1 MYREKL
7 ISQIEVFENA
17 QKVCTI
23 TDIPEFIELSE
34 NILRLAKKIDQPD
47 ENTEVTASS
56 NIPGEKV
63 YETLCK
69 ENNKY
74 RQKHT
79 ASPLETVKQAIKEIL
94 DNNED

>member
-23 TDIPEFIELSE
+23 TDIPEFIDLSE
-34 NILRLAKKIDQPD
+34 NILRLAKKIDELD

-56 NIPGEKV
+56 NISGEKI
-63 YETLCK
+63 YENLLK
-69 ENNKY
+69 ESEKH

-79 ASPLETVKQAIKEIL
+79 KFVF
-94 DNNED
+94 D